1 MLLIT
6 PELKDKLL
14 DEFVT
19 TNQIAF
25 TTSECVLAEFLSV
38 DRSVVRCLL
47 NHFED
52 IGLCT
57 IKRNLGGNVCVILNA
72 KAYDMYRRGGFAA
85 EEYLYQKEL
94 LKLEKELDKLCK
106 TFPDK
111 VSLFSAA
118 INAIGVVK
126 TFFND

>member
-1 MLLIT
+1 MLIT

-14 DEFVT
+14 DEFIA
-19 TNQIAF
+19 TNKVEFKSSYQLVCDA
-25 TTSECVLAEFLSV
+25 LAVDQSV
-38 DRSVVRCLL
+38 IRCLL
-47 NHFED
+47 SHFED
-52 IGLCT
+52 RGICR
-57 IKRNLGGNVCVILNA
+57 IKRYVGGDFSVILDA

-126 TFFND
+126 AFFND

>member
-1 MLLIT
+1 MLIT

-14 DEFVT
+14 DVFIAKDQIRFSSSVT
-19 TNQIAF
+19 ALGET
-25 TTSECVLAEFLSV
+25 LSV
-38 DRSVVRCLL
+38 DRDVVLCLL
-47 NHFED
+47 DHFED
-52 IGLCT
+52 VGLCS
-57 IKRNLGGNVCVILNA
+57 IERYIGGGLGIVLNA

-111 VSLFSAA
+111 VAVFNAA
-118 INAIGVVK
+118 INAIGTVK
-126 TFFND
+126 TFFNQ